1 MEIKDLVNEYGI
13 IGIVSNYQNKL
24 KDDDMVIELNIKNL
38 NDTLKL
44 VGLDEN
50 IMHTKVKDLS
60 LSEKV
65 KIDLATKINNDVI
78 IIGNLAN
85 SLNYKDLNNIKQ
97 LLINLNM
104 DYQKKIVVI
113 DSDIKTFF
121 NLTKKIIIMQNKTII
136 YETEDFFD
144 DNLYKYVK
152 CPKIIE
158 FIKYVNK
165 DGKKLEN
172 NTDIYELIKDIYRS
186 VT

>member
-1 MEIKDLVNEYGI
+1 
-13 IGIVSNYQNKL
+13 
-24 KDDDMVIELNIKNL
+24 
-38 NDTLKL
+38 
-44 VGLDEN
+44 
-50 IMHTKVKDLS
+50 
-60 LSEKV
+60 
-65 KIDLATKINNDVI
+65 
-78 IIGNLAN
+78 
-85 SLNYKDLNNIKQ
+85 
-97 LLINLNM
+97 
-104 DYQKKIVVI
+104 
-113 DSDIKTFF
+113 
-121 NLTKKIIIMQNKTII
+121 MQNKTII